1 VFICSLGCRI
11 RPDKEIEFLGSID
24 HLIKR
29 TRWLKGCFGC
39 RVVAELG
46 DRHTM
51 TFVTEWADRASLD
64 RYLESDECSILL
76 GMAILM
82 EDEPRVMVDEVV
94 TRTRV
99 TMHQRA

>member
-11 RPDKEIEFLGSID
+11 RFDKEAEFFGSID
-24 HLIKR
+24 DLMKR
-29 TRWLKGCFGC
+29 IRWLRGCFGC

-46 DRHTM
+46 DRRTV
-51 TFVTEWADRASLD
+51 TFVSEWADRPALD
-64 RYLESDECSILL
+64 RFLDSDECSILQ

-82 EDEPRVMVDEVV
+82 EGHPRLMVDEVV

-99 TMHQRA
+99 TMHQRM

>member
-11 RPDKEIEFLGSID
+11 RLGRQAEFFGSID
-24 HLIKR
+24 DLMKR
-29 TRWLKGCFGC
+29 TQWLRGCFGC

-46 DRHTM
+46 DRRTV
-51 TFVTEWADRASLD
+51 TFVTEWADRAALD
-64 RYLESDECSILL
+64 RFFDSDECSILL

-82 EDEPRVMVDEVV
+82 EDEPSLIVDEVV

-99 TMHQRA
+99 TMHQRV